1 MGLEAEAD
9 RNMGRA
15 EKEEAELSWLL
26 VRDGN
31 DEEDEGDQE
40 VMLEHGDRS
49 ISIRQ
54 ALMGQGPSS
63 SLCSHDA
70 DVSFL
75 KPKPP
80 LNRRNKKAQCRRCSL
95 FSIVGVGTSS
105 SCRGKRSQYACC
117 YVVATL
123 ALLSLLAMTWSHHRP
138 QKPVPV
144 ENADEWRRN
153 KRMQLFGFDIATELD
168 PARFQN
174 PIGNQPNSHAS
185 SAFNTTLNINFRSR
199 GGVIVFYHLAKTGG
213 TTLRVNLHRYGRAD
227 PYVHIE
233 TRLLSDMIQY
243 EQAVLDVEAILTRQ
257 NQTVVDQSQQTGQ
270 VADML
275 QRRPQVLVVEF
286 HGILPSLLTLESK
299 IQSWRQMAQAHHTG
313 FMTFSLVREPI
324 SYQVSY
330 FNFYMTEPCSFPESS
345 GHCYNLVPSTE
356 ANLAQKRRYNHQ
368 CQLYAIDHWK
378 LFGDNRPTGSG
389 DIHVTHQECTQVYQ
403 SLQRS
408 MDWVGTTT
416 NLSLD
421 TWPLLTQIL
430 WHRRPT
436 SVVLPLRTVNEA
448 SKPDRLS
455 VSSLSNTT
463 RAALW
468 EYSLLDNELY
478 RNVTRDYVQIPLVKW
493 ADSG

>member
-1 MGLEAEAD
+1 MGFEAKAD
-9 RNMGRA
+9 RNMGRP

-40 VMLEHGDRS
+40 IMLEHGDR
-49 ISIRQ
+49 ISSAQQ
-54 ALMGQGPSS
+54 ALMGPSLS
-63 SLCSHDA
+63 VCSHD
-70 DVSFL
+70 DDDLSFL
-75 KPKPP
+75 KRKPP
-80 LNRRNKKAQCRRCSL
+80 LNRRNKKAQCRLWSL
-95 FSIVGVGTSS
+95 FSIVEVGTLSI
-105 SCRGKRSQYACC
+105 GKRSRCSCC

-138 QKPVPV
+138 QNSAPS
-144 ENADEWRRN
+144 ENTDEWRRN
-153 KRMQLFGFDIATELD
+153 KRKQLFGFDIATELD
-168 PARFQN
+168 PARFQ
-174 PIGNQPNSHAS
+174 PTIGNQPNSPAS
-185 SAFNTTLNINFRSR
+185 SAFNTTLDINFRSR

-257 NQTVVDQSQQTGQ
+257 NQTAVDQGQQTG
-270 VADML
+270 MSR
-275 QRRPQVLVVEF
+275 RRPQVLIVEF

-356 ANLAQKRRYNHQ
+356 ANLAQRRRYNHQ

-378 LFGDNRPTGSG
+378 LFGDNRPTG
-389 DIHVTHQECTQVYQ
+389 DIHVTPQECTQAYQ

-408 MDWVGTTT
+408 MDWVGITT

-421 TWPLLTQIL
+421 TWPLLAQIL
-430 WHRRPT
+430 WHRQPS

-455 VSSLSNTT
+455 VSSLSNAT

-478 RNVTRDYVQIPLVKW
+478 RNVTRDYIQIPLVKW
-493 ADSG
+493 ANSG